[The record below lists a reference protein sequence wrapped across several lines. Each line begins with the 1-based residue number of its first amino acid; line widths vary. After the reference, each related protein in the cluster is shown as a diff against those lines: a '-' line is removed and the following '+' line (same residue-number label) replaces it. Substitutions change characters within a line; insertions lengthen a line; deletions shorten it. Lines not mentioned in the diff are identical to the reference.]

1 MRRYETIIILDPDLS
16 EDQRS
21 AIMERTTEVIPQ
33 QGGFLAFVDEWG
45 ARQLASEI
53 KTKDRGYYVRFDF
66 CGDGAVINEM
76 ERFYRIDDGVLK
88 YMTVLTNE
96 APDLERVKEE
106 IAQVESEKAKA
117 EAKAAEE
124 AQARAEAEAAAEM
137 PVEAEAP
144 AQEHKPAE
152 AETAQD
158 AETPA
163 EAEAPVEAEMP
174 AADELPATA
183 ETQAAAEQ
191 IEVPE
196 ESAPPETE
204 SVVDEAVQTDSEE
217 EKK

>member
-1 MRRYETIIILDPDLS
+1 MRRYETLIILDPDLS

-21 AIMERTTEVIPQ
+21 VVMERTKEVIPQ

-45 ARQLASEI
+45 ARPLAYEI
-53 KTKDRGYYVRFDF
+53 KKKDRGYYVRFDF
-66 CGDGAVINEM
+66 CGDGAVINEI

-88 YMTVLTNE
+88 YMTVLTDE

-137 PVEAEAP
+137 PVEDEAA
-144 AQEHKPAE
+144 AQE
-152 AETAQD
+152 Q
-158 AETPA
+158 TPA
-163 EAEAPVEAEMP
+163 EAEAPVEAQTP
-174 AADELPATA
+174 AGDEAPATNEAQAGA
-183 ETQAAAEQ
+183 EP

-196 ESAPPETE
+196 ESASPETE